1 MSEQDQNIEPETPV
15 ELLPLRTP
23 SSTIHLVTSPGELD
37 DVVSQLSK
45 STGPIAVD
53 AERASGYKYSQRAYL
68 IQLKSA
74 DSDIFLID
82 PITDT
87 NLLGCKAFEDL
98 RKLLSEREWILHA
111 ATQDIPCLQELKLYP
126 EKIFDT
132 ELAGRLTG
140 QPRVGLGSLVES
152 LLGIA
157 LAKEHSAADWSTRPL
172 PESWLNYAALDVELL
187 HTLRSSMQQLLGEQ
201 GKTHWA
207 EQEFQSLLSFK
218 QKPQRPDRWRGIT
231 GLSKVTD
238 QFSLELARGL
248 WMAREDLAIKMDVSP
263 GRLIP
268 DASILSAAT
277 TKPRSKPELA
287 SLKTF
292 SGRASRSYLD
302 YWWQA
307 IQLAYKATELP
318 TLRPEKSNGI
328 PNHRNWAAKFP
339 EADLRLR
346 HAKTALT
353 ELSEKVSVPLE
364 NLLTPDILRQICF
377 TPPEPSTAAEIRS
390 KLVEYG
396 ARDWQIDLTAE
407 LISVAIARSDEPI
420 PKPQILPE

>member
-1 MSEQDQNIEPETPV
+1 MSDQDLSIEPEASI
-15 ELLPLRTP
+15 ELVSLKKPT
-23 SSTIHLVTSPGELD
+23 SAVHLITSPDQLAEA
-37 DVVSQLSK
+37 VSKLS
-45 STGPIAVD
+45 SSSGPIAVD
-53 AERASGYKYSQRAYL
+53 AERASGFKYSQRAYL
-68 IQLKSA
+68 IQLKTA

-82 PITDT
+82 PTTDQK
-87 NLLGCKAFEDL
+87 LLGCKAFEDL

-111 ATQDIPCLQELKLYP
+111 ATQDIPCLQELKLHP

-157 LAKEHSAADWSTRPL
+157 LSKEHSAADWSTRPL
-172 PESWLNYAALDVELL
+172 PESWLSYAALDVELL
-187 HTLRSSMQQLLGEQ
+187 HSLRSIMQQLLSQQ
-201 GKTHWA
+201 GKTDWA
-207 EQEFQSLLSFK
+207 EQEFQALLSFR

-238 QFSLELARGL
+238 PLSLELARGL

-268 DASILSAAT
+268 DASILSVAT
-277 TKPRSKPELA
+277 NKPTGKTELA

-302 YWWQA
+302 LWWQA
-307 IQLAYKATELP
+307 IQSAYKATELP
-318 TLRPEKSNGI
+318 NLRPEKTTGI

-377 TPPEPSTAAEIRS
+377 TPPEPSTAAEIGI
-390 KLVEYG
+390 KLIEFG
-396 ARDWQIDLTAE
+396 ARTWQVNLTAE
-407 LISVAIARSDEPI
+407 LISAAINRSDEPN
-420 PKPQILPE
+420 PKPQNLPE

>member
-1 MSEQDQNIEPETPV
+1 MSEQDQFIEPETPV
-15 ELLPLRTP
+15 ELIPLRTP
-23 SSTIHLVTSPGELD
+23 SSTVHLVTSPGELG

-126 EKIFDT
+126 ERIFDT

-201 GKTHWA
+201 DKTHWA
-207 EQEFQSLLSFK
+207 EQEFQSLLSFR

-238 QFSLELARGL
+238 QLALELARGL
-248 WMAREDLAIKMDVSP
+248 WVAREELAIKMDVSP
-263 GRLIP
+263 SRLIP
-268 DASILSAAT
+268 DSSILSAAT

-364 NLLTPDILRQICF
+364 NLLTPEILRQICF